1 MTKNPSNNTQTF
13 IILGWI
19 CTGISLL
26 LIPILFGA
34 GGVIFGYLVRS
45 NGKVQHGTIM
55 MIAAIACGLFG
66 VVLGMATADIKFIP
80 SDNGNLGQ
88 SVYIKK
94 AGRVVCFFT

>member
-1 MTKNPSNNTQTF
+1 MTKNPSNSTQTF

-26 LIPILFGA
+26 LFPILFGA

-66 VVLGMATADIKFIP
+66 VVLGMA
-80 SDNGNLGQ
+80 S
-88 SVYIKK
+88 
-94 AGRVVCFFT
+94 AGY